1 MLNVTA
7 IALSI
12 LTACAGAGRPD
23 SGAGMT
29 GVDVSVSVADTS
41 RLPTDQV
48 VSFEV
53 RRQPE
58 GGGDIVEMGA
68 VPLDGT
74 AQFAVEPGDW
84 RISASF
90 SWDDPSKA
98 DTETQDTGG
107 YLDTECSGSVS
118 VQVVVGAVTAA
129 AIAADCAD
137 EHLD

>member
-1 MLNVTA
+1 M
-7 IALSI
+7 
-12 LTACAGAGRPD
+12 
-23 SGAGMT
+23 
-29 GVDVSVSVADTS
+29 
-41 RLPTDQV
+41 
-48 VSFEV
+48 SFEV
-53 RRQPE
+53 RLQPE
-58 GGGDIVEMGA
+58 GGGDIAEMGA

-107 YLDTECSGSVS
+107 YLDTQCSGSVS

-137 EHLD
+137 GHLD